1 MVFEYLDHL
10 PMVGLIQQSSTVNRS
25 IWRIG
30 SELCKTLSGICICK
44 LVPMHFAA
52 VVSFA
57 AGLLLGGCIV
67 IFGFRGSLF
76 RRDTLLRQSSPER
89 PTLSAPN
96 TPGARPAATSRPSR
110 PSRPSH
116 DPPVSRGSHPPSPP
130 IASPSP
136 QSRQDPSGL
145 RSCKDRSC
153 LGRCGE
159 RVWLDSSLGEGRE
172 IIELFSIFNFRT
184 RHVCTLL
191 YTLLFNT
198 FLFGLQSY
206 PFLVAIGETYWHLW
220 FYILLTSCLY
230 FLRCLLF
237 HAVSCLFGRCLH
249 YWAPWK
255 MGKMK
260 ITISWS
266 YLTVLYLRIHKDRF
280 IVMATKTNFCQQKS
294 LLLARY

>member
-10 PMVGLIQQSSTVNRS
+10 PMVGLIQQSINPYES
-25 IWRIG
+25 RIG

-44 LVPMHFAA
+44 LVTMHFAA

-67 IFGFRGSLF
+67 VFGLRGSLF
-76 RRDTLLRQSSPER
+76 RRDTLLRQSSSER

-96 TPGARPAATSRPSR
+96 TPGARPPATSRPSR

-153 LGRCGE
+153 LGRWRACLAG
-159 RVWLDSSLGEGRE
+159 
-172 IIELFSIFNFRT
+172 FK
-184 RHVCTLL
+184 
-191 YTLLFNT
+191 
-198 FLFGLQSY
+198 FG
-206 PFLVAIGETYWHLW
+206 G
-220 FYILLTSCLY
+220 
-230 FLRCLLF
+230 
-237 HAVSCLFGRCLH
+237 
-249 YWAPWK
+249 
-255 MGKMK
+255 GK
-260 ITISWS
+260 
-266 YLTVLYLRIHKDRF
+266 RNH
-280 IVMATKTNFCQQKS
+280 
-294 LLLARY
+294 